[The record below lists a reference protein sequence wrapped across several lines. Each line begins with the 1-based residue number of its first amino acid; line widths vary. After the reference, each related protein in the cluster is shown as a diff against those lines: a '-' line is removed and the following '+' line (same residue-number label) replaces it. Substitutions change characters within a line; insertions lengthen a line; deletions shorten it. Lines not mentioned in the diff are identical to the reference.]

1 VKAEI
6 KVEPVKVETPKVET
20 PKPVVAEIKSAPVE
34 VKPEPAKPVEAK
46 VEPVAAKP
54 APKPEPAKTAPA
66 IAKPAAPVKAPVA
79 KAPAP
84 KPVTKPAP
92 VAKAPPAKPV
102 ETPAKAPAPIKAEPA
117 PKAAPVSPATPAQP
131 TAKPKESAMTTLP
144 TFDVPEAFKTAFA
157 DFQEK
162 AKAAYEKSTAS
173 AADYSEFAKGNV
185 EALVEAGKIL
195 TSGLQELG
203 TALVADSREAFEALT
218 GEVKSL
224 AGAKTPTDFFQLQS
238 DLLKKH
244 FDKSVA
250 FSSKQS
256 EAVLKLASET
266 VAPISGRVSL
276 AVDKI
281 KAAA

>member
-1 VKAEI
+1 VQPAAEKAVAGP
-6 KVEPVKVETPKVET
+6 KPAVTPAPVKVEAPKVET
-20 PKPVVAEIKSAPVE
+20 PKPVVAESKSEPGRGQAGRAKVE
-34 VKPEPAKPVEAK
+34 PAK

-54 APKPEPAKTAPA
+54 APKPEPV
-66 IAKPAAPVKAPVA
+66 KPAEPVKAPEA

-84 KPVTKPAP
+84 KLAP

-102 ETPAKAPAPIKAEPA
+102 EAPPRSRPNRAC
-117 PKAAPVSPATPAQP
+117 PKAAAPASPATPAQP
-131 TAKPKESAMTTLP
+131 TVKPKEPAMTTLP

-256 EAVLKLASET
+256 EAVLKLASEA

>member
-1 VKAEI
+1 
-6 KVEPVKVETPKVET
+6 
-20 PKPVVAEIKSAPVE
+20 
-34 VKPEPAKPVEAK
+34 
-46 VEPVAAKP
+46 
-54 APKPEPAKTAPA
+54 
-66 IAKPAAPVKAPVA
+66 
-79 KAPAP
+79 
-84 KPVTKPAP
+84 
-92 VAKAPPAKPV
+92 
-102 ETPAKAPAPIKAEPA
+102 
-117 PKAAPVSPATPAQP
+117 
-131 TAKPKESAMTTLP
+131 MTTLP

>member
-1 VKAEI
+1 LSLRRSSLSR
-6 KVEPVKVETPKVET
+6 PSPR
-20 PKPVVAEIKSAPVE
+20 PSPNRSNP
-34 VKPEPAKPVEAK
+34 PSL
-46 VEPVAAKP
+46 
-54 APKPEPAKTAPA
+54 
-66 IAKPAAPVKAPVA
+66 KAPEA

-84 KPVTKPAP
+84 KLAP

-102 ETPAKAPAPIKAEPA
+102 EAPKITIKAEPA
-117 PKAAPVSPATPAQP
+117 PKAAAPVSPATPAQP
-131 TAKPKESAMTTLP
+131 TAKPKEPAMTTLP

-256 EAVLKLASET
+256 EAVLKLASEA